1 MEFLNIG
8 IMFAVFPRGGRD
20 EEIMA
25 QPIAVSKSVRRA
37 VGIDDGL
44 SEFSNQEMYRELLSR
59 LGEDPARDGLAA
71 TPARVEKSMAFL
83 TKGYLEDPA
92 TILRGALFDENYD
105 EMVLVKD
112 IEMFS
117 LCEHHMLPFFG
128 KVHVAYIPKGKVIGL
143 SKIPRLVEVFSRRL
157 QIQERLTRQ
166 IADTIQEAIEPQG
179 VGVVIEARHL
189 CMMMRGIEKQNSST
203 VTSAMVGCF
212 RQKETRLEFLSL
224 LRQQGDGG
232 L

>member
-1 MEFLNIG
+1 
-8 IMFAVFPRGGRD
+8 
-20 EEIMA
+20 MA
-25 QPIAVSKSVRRA
+25 HPIAVSKSIRRA
-37 VGIDDGL
+37 VENDAGL
-44 SEFSNQEMYRELLSR
+44 TNISTQEMYREILER
-59 LGEDPARDGLAA
+59 LGEDPDRDGLVQ
-71 TPARVEKSMAFL
+71 TPARVEKSVAFL
-83 TKGYLEDPA
+83 TKGYNEDPA
-92 TILRGALFDENYD
+92 KILRGAMFDVDYD
-105 EMVLVKD
+105 EMVIVKD

-143 SKIPRLVEVFSRRL
+143 SKIPRIVEVFARRL
-157 QIQERLTRQ
+157 QVQERLTRQ
-166 IADTIQEAIEPQG
+166 IADTIQEAINPQG

-212 RQKETRLEFLSL
+212 RQKETRTEFLSL
-224 LRQQGDGG
+224 VRQSGSAS

>member
-1 MEFLNIG
+1 
-8 IMFAVFPRGGRD
+8 
-20 EEIMA
+20 MA

-44 SEFSNQEMYRELLSR
+44 SEFSNQEMYREILSR
-59 LGEDPARDGLAA
+59 LGEDPTRDGLVA
-71 TPARVEKSMAFL
+71 TPGRVEKSMAFL

-92 TILRGALFDENYD
+92 NILRGALFDEDYD

-143 SKIPRLVEVFSRRL
+143 SKIPRLVDVFSRRL

-166 IADTIQEAIEPQG
+166 IADAIQEAIEPQG

-212 RQKETRLEFLSL
+212 RQKETRQEFLSL